1 MSKKKRIP
9 VRVIKTHEGY
19 SAELFVPKKL
29 LNTEGRPQLFK
40 NGIWRELRNFG
51 DNFKLA
57 WAYRNAEL
65 KSLGWL

>member
-9 VRVIKTHEGY
+9 VRVIKTDKGY
-19 SAELFVPKKL
+19 SVELFVPKKL
-29 LNTEGRPQLFK
+29 LNHEGCPLLFK

-65 KSLGWL
+65 KSLGYL